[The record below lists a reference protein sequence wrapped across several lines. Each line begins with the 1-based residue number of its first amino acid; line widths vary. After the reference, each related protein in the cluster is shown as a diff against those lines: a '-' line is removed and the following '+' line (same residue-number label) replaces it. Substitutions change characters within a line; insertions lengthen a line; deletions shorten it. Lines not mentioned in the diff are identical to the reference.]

1 MRKILSFLTA
11 ILFAGSMMAT
21 NYELVTSASQLQAG
35 AKYVI
40 GTASGKFIATT
51 SNGNNRKI
59 TDGTITENVVEGTDD
74 MMVFTLGGE
83 ADAWTFAT
91 DNYLGAAGYLN
102 ATSSTGSNYLKV
114 VADLDDYAYFTIA
127 IADGV
132 TTITCNGKASRN
144 ILYLNGTTCF
154 ACYNTQTQAQYIK
167 PNLYKEVSDAPAT
180 GKTFYLALSA
190 DWAGWPA
197 KYSMYYFKSENDAN
211 GFSAFMTA
219 VPDTT
224 NIYTGTIPDGYDKMI
239 FVRHDGEAS
248 EPTWENKWSQTVNLD
263 VPTNGDNLFT
273 VVSGGTG
280 SECNGTWSVYGEEPA
295 PYVPTLAN
303 GFYLIGKINGVEGW
317 TAADLSA
324 DRKFEGNPENNAEF
338 VLTATLAEGDEI
350 KVVNVLNDA
359 ITAWFPAQGDNYVVD
374 ANHAGEK
381 TIYFRPD
388 NQGGEDWFGACIYI
402 APNADPQPAAAVVLP
417 ATLDVTN
424 VSFRSEG
431 MPDFVIEEGQDYAGT
446 YFDMGAHD
454 SSNDTL
460 LYAEWNVTIEP
471 MKYNIAVDV
480 YNINSW
486 SVRLYLLNQTGDTVK
501 ALYYK
506 GHSGEKGQFAIGSL
520 DLSDLEAGDY
530 KVRARAA
537 TAWSEM
543 KLKDVIF
550 TADYQG
556 VNVDLPGTLL
566 PAYAE
571 LSAGAS
577 IANNAIAFAPSTANN
592 EYAIWNVIF
601 AEAGDYNVTIDMT
614 ATNGHTYGVALLSA
628 DGESQIGV
636 VAEAQAWDTGVK
648 ELGAITVPAAGSYK
662 VKLTNATQWSEA
674 VLNSITFAA
683 PAAPALEN
691 GFYLVGNFN
700 TWNPAAEYHLV
711 GNPDNNAEFMVNVT
725 LAENDQLKVV
735 NVLDGNITAWFPA
748 EGDNYV
754 VDANHA
760 GEKTIYFRPDNQ
772 GGEDWFGACIYI
784 APNAEPQPAEVDFT
798 KPFTLL
804 FNGTGES
811 GTDNSNAYAAEVDAI
826 FTAETKGYV
835 ASVETAERVY
845 AGRPIADDNSSLKFG
860 TSSAKGTLAFTL
872 AQEIEVDS
880 IIVNATQYSG
890 TAAEVTV
897 NGVKF
902 DLTQGNKVPTDCKL
916 TPEGKVSAITIAQ
929 TGSQRIYLRYVK
941 VYPKQTGE
949 EPVVEPAKFYITGDA
964 ALLGE
969 SLAWNPAA
977 IKVTEDSYTFENL
990 AAGDYKLKVTLD
1002 GTWGDGMV
1010 KGFSDL
1016 TTVADGLTADG
1027 DGNICFTL
1035 AEAGD
1040 VVVTYTA
1047 EAFTLAGNFY
1057 VEPQPQGC
1065 DWDNIDFL
1073 GDGSPEQ
1080 TFGNQFKV
1088 CKPEGMSVVNIQK
1101 PGWAAESGIYMTF
1114 PSAAF
1119 GTISLAE
1126 GQYVIDGAGIVFYC
1140 SAFTEEYTEVTVN
1153 CEGNDIVFTVY
1164 NAKGGTPEPVAN
1176 YYVIGSMTDWEVSED
1191 YILTPNNE
1199 AEGQE
1204 FMGEFT
1210 FAAND
1215 AFKVVKNNKEVWYPD
1230 GMGND
1235 FVISEDGDYTVY
1247 FRPNGDGG
1255 EGWHY
1260 GYIYAAKKEAT
1271 AISNTAADAE
1281 AVKVLNNGML
1291 LIRKGNKTYNVMGQ
1305 AVK

>member
-40 GTASGKFIATT
+40 GTATGKFIATT
-51 SNGNNRKI
+51 SYGNNRKI

-91 DNYLGAAGYLN
+91 DNYLGTAGYLN

-114 VADLDDYAYFTIA
+114 VADLDDYAYFTID

-132 TTITCNGKASRN
+132 TTVTCNGKASRN

-154 ACYNTQTQAQYIK
+154 ACYNSQTQAQYIK

-211 GFSAFMTA
+211 GFSAFMTE

-295 PYVPTLAN
+295 PYVPTLEN
-303 GFYLIGKINGVEGW
+303 GFYLIGQNGWDV
-317 TAADLSA
+317 AALSA
-324 DRKFEGNPENNAEF
+324 DLLFAANQDTEGEYK
-338 VLTATLAEGDEI
+338 LTTTLAEGQSI
-350 KVVNVLNDA
+350 KVVKVENDA
-359 ITAWFPAQGDNYVVD
+359 IVAWYPDGMGNEYTVD
-374 ANHAGEK
+374 AAHAGEK
-381 TIYFRPD
+381 KDIYF
-388 NQGGEDWFGACIYI
+388 QETYKEDWAAFGGHIWTGS
-402 APNADPQPAAAVVLP
+402 NAEPQPAAVVLP

-431 MPDFVIEEGQDYAGT
+431 MPNFVIEEGQDYAGT

-454 SSNDTL
+454 SSNDTA
-460 LYAEWNVTIEP
+460 LYAEWNVTIQP

-480 YNINSW
+480 YNNNSW

-537 TAWSEM
+537 TGWSEM

-577 IANNAIAFAPSTANN
+577 IANNAIAFVPSTANN
-592 EYAIWNVIF
+592 EYAIWNVTF

-614 ATNGHTYGVALLSA
+614 ASNGHTYGVALLSA
-628 DGESQIGV
+628 DGESQIGA

-683 PAAPALEN
+683 P
-691 GFYLVGNFN
+691 
-700 TWNPAAEYHLV
+700 
-711 GNPDNNAEFMVNVT
+711 
-725 LAENDQLKVV
+725 
-735 NVLDGNITAWFPA
+735 
-748 EGDNYV
+748 
-754 VDANHA
+754 
-760 GEKTIYFRPDNQ
+760 
-772 GGEDWFGACIYI
+772 
-784 APNAEPQPAEVDFT
+784 
-798 KPFTLL
+798 
-804 FNGTGES
+804 
-811 GTDNSNAYAAEVDAI
+811 
-826 FTAETKGYV
+826 
-835 ASVETAERVY
+835 
-845 AGRPIADDNSSLKFG
+845 
-860 TSSAKGTLAFTL
+860 
-872 AQEIEVDS
+872 
-880 IIVNATQYSG
+880 
-890 TAAEVTV
+890 
-897 NGVKF
+897 
-902 DLTQGNKVPTDCKL
+902 
-916 TPEGKVSAITIAQ
+916 
-929 TGSQRIYLRYVK
+929 
-941 VYPKQTGE
+941 
-949 EPVVEPAKFYITGDA
+949 
-964 ALLGE
+964 
-969 SLAWNPAA
+969 
-977 IKVTEDSYTFENL
+977 
-990 AAGDYKLKVTLD
+990 
-1002 GTWGDGMV
+1002 
-1010 KGFSDL
+1010 
-1016 TTVADGLTADG
+1016 
-1027 DGNICFTL
+1027 
-1035 AEAGD
+1035 
-1040 VVVTYTA
+1040 
-1047 EAFTLAGNFY
+1047 
-1057 VEPQPQGC
+1057 QPQGC

-1080 TFGNQFKV
+1080 TFGNQFKI
-1088 CKPEGMSVVNIQK
+1088 CMPEGMSVVNIQK
-1101 PGWAAESGIYMTF
+1101 PGFASESGIYVNF
-1114 PSAAF
+1114 PSAVF
-1119 GTISLAE
+1119 GEISLAE
-1126 GQYVIDGAGIVFYC
+1126 GQYVIEGAGMLLYL
-1140 SAFTEEYTEVTVN
+1140 SAFTQEYTEVTVN
-1153 CEGNDIVFTVY
+1153 WNGNDIVFTVY

-1176 YYVIGSMTDWEVSED
+1176 YYVIGSMTGWEVSED

-1230 GMGND
+1230 GIGND
-1235 FVISEDGDYTVY
+1235 FVISEAGDYTVY

-1291 LIRKGNKTYNVMGQ
+1291 LIRKGDKTYNVMGQ

>member
-40 GTASGKFIATT
+40 GTATGKFIATT
-51 SNGNNRKI
+51 SYGNNRKI

-114 VADLDDYAYFTIA
+114 VADLDDYAYFTID

-132 TTITCNGKASRN
+132 TTVTCNGKASRN

-338 VLTATLAEGDEI
+338 VLTATLAEGDEL
-350 KVVNVLNDA
+350 KVVNVLDDA
-359 ITAWFPAQGDNYVVD
+359 ITAWFPGGDNYVVD

-402 APNADPQPAAAVVLP
+402 APNAEPQPAAVVLP

-431 MPDFVIEEGQDYAGT
+431 MPNFVIEEGQDYAGT

-480 YNINSW
+480 YNTNSW

-571 LSAGAS
+571 LSSGAS
-577 IANNAIAFAPSTANN
+577 VANNAIAFKPSTANN
-592 EYAIWNVIF
+592 EYAIWNVTF
-601 AEAGDYNVTIDMT
+601 AEAGVYNVTIDMT
-614 ATNGHTYGVALLSA
+614 ASNGHTYGVALLSA
-628 DGESQIGV
+628 DGESLIGA

-725 LAENDQLKVV
+725 LAENDELKVV

-760 GEKTIYFRPDNQ
+760 GEKTIYFRPDYQ

-784 APNAEPQPAEVDFT
+784 APNAEPQPASSYIFEWVKGEGAKIEADNTDLNANNMGTMTAGTSIVARLLGSNTVD
-798 KPFTLL
+798 
-804 FNGTGES
+804 N
-811 GTDNSNAYAAEVDAI
+811 NA
-826 FTAETKGYV
+826 KGYKLGNNDV
-835 ASVETAERVY
+835 CVE
-845 AGRPIADDNSSLKFG
+845 IQG
-860 TSSAKGTLAFTL
+860 TSDFAVGDTVIITGVCGGSGARAFAIAPVTT
-872 AQEIEVDS
+872 
-880 IIVNATQYSG
+880 VNAVTDTALTNTQENTSDILEFRVIVKEAQAGAKMRIFRMAGKTMYLYS
-890 TAAEVTV
+890 
-897 NGVKF
+897 
-902 DLTQGNKVPTDCKL
+902 
-916 TPEGKVSAITIAQ
+916 
-929 TGSQRIYLRYVK
+929 
-941 VYPKQTGE
+941 
-949 EPVVEPAKFYITGDA
+949 
-964 ALLGE
+964 
-969 SLAWNPAA
+969 
-977 IKVTEDSYTFENL
+977 IKV
-990 AAGDYKLKVTLD
+990 ARPAG
-1002 GTWGDGMV
+1002 
-1010 KGFSDL
+1010 
-1016 TTVADGLTADG
+1016 
-1027 DGNICFTL
+1027 
-1035 AEAGD
+1035 
-1040 VVVTYTA
+1040 
-1047 EAFTLAGNFY
+1047 
-1057 VEPQPQGC
+1057 VEPQPQEC
-1065 DWDNIDFL
+1065 DWDAIEFL

-1080 TFGNQFKV
+1080 TFGNQFKI
-1088 CKPEGMSVVNIQK
+1088 CKAGEQPNVGNIQK
-1101 PGWAAESGIYMTF
+1101 PGWAAETGIYVNF
-1114 PSAAF
+1114 PSAVF
-1119 GTISLAE
+1119 GEISLAE
-1126 GQYVIDGAGIVFYC
+1126 GQYVIEGAGMLLYL
-1140 SAFTEEYTEVTVN
+1140 SAFTQEYTEVTVN
-1153 CEGNDIVFTVY
+1153 WDGNDIVFTVY

-1176 YYVIGSMTDWEVSED
+1176 YYVIGSMTGWEVSED

-1230 GMGND
+1230 GMDNN
-1235 FVISEDGDYTVY
+1235 FVISEAGDYTVY

-1255 EGWHY
+1255 EDWHY

-1291 LIRKGNKTYNVMGQ
+1291 LIRKGNKTYNIMGQ

>member
-1 MRKILSFLTA
+1 MKKFLSFLTA

-40 GTASGKFIATT
+40 GTATGKFIATT

-102 ATSSTGSNYLKV
+102 ATSTTGNNYLKV

-132 TTITCNGKASRN
+132 TTVTCNGKASRN

-154 ACYNTQTQAQYIK
+154 ACYNSQTQAQYIK

-197 KYSMYYFKSENDAN
+197 KYSMYYFKSDNSAS

-248 EPTWENKWSQTVNLD
+248 EPNWENRWSQTVDLN
-263 VPTNGDNLFT
+263 VPTNDDNLFT

-280 SECNGTWSVYGEEPA
+280 IECNGTWSVYGEEPA
-295 PYVPTLAN
+295 PYVPTLEN
-303 GFYLIGKINGVEGW
+303 GFYLVGTMNEW
-317 TAADLSA
+317 TPAAEYH
-324 DRKFEGNPENNAEF
+324 FTGNPENNAEF
-338 VLTATLAEGDEI
+338 MLTATLAEGDEL

-359 ITAWFPAQGDNYVVD
+359 ITAWFPAEGGNYVVD

-402 APNADPQPAAAVVLP
+402 APNAEPQPAAAVVLP

-454 SSNDTL
+454 SPDDTL
-460 LYAEWNVTIEP
+460 LYAEWNVTIQP
-471 MKYNIAVDV
+471 IKYNIAVDV
-480 YNINSW
+480 YNTNSW
-486 SVRLYLLNQTGDTVK
+486 RVQLYLLSQAGDTLK
-501 ALYYK
+501 SLRYK
-506 GHSGEKGQFAIGSL
+506 GSSEQKGQFAIGSL
-520 DLSDLEAGDY
+520 DLSDLEAGNY
-530 KVRARAA
+530 KVRAHAA
-537 TAWSEM
+537 TAWSAM

-592 EYAIWNVIF
+592 EYAIWNVTF

-614 ATNGHTYGVALLSA
+614 ASNGHTYGVALLSA
-628 DGESQIGV
+628 DGESQIGA

-683 PAAPALEN
+683 P
-691 GFYLVGNFN
+691 
-700 TWNPAAEYHLV
+700 
-711 GNPDNNAEFMVNVT
+711 
-725 LAENDQLKVV
+725 
-735 NVLDGNITAWFPA
+735 
-748 EGDNYV
+748 
-754 VDANHA
+754 
-760 GEKTIYFRPDNQ
+760 
-772 GGEDWFGACIYI
+772 
-784 APNAEPQPAEVDFT
+784 
-798 KPFTLL
+798 
-804 FNGTGES
+804 
-811 GTDNSNAYAAEVDAI
+811 
-826 FTAETKGYV
+826 
-835 ASVETAERVY
+835 
-845 AGRPIADDNSSLKFG
+845 
-860 TSSAKGTLAFTL
+860 
-872 AQEIEVDS
+872 
-880 IIVNATQYSG
+880 
-890 TAAEVTV
+890 
-897 NGVKF
+897 
-902 DLTQGNKVPTDCKL
+902 
-916 TPEGKVSAITIAQ
+916 
-929 TGSQRIYLRYVK
+929 
-941 VYPKQTGE
+941 
-949 EPVVEPAKFYITGDA
+949 
-964 ALLGE
+964 
-969 SLAWNPAA
+969 
-977 IKVTEDSYTFENL
+977 
-990 AAGDYKLKVTLD
+990 
-1002 GTWGDGMV
+1002 
-1010 KGFSDL
+1010 
-1016 TTVADGLTADG
+1016 
-1027 DGNICFTL
+1027 
-1035 AEAGD
+1035 
-1040 VVVTYTA
+1040 
-1047 EAFTLAGNFY
+1047 
-1057 VEPQPQGC
+1057 QPQGC

-1080 TFGNQFKV
+1080 TFGNQFKI
-1088 CKPEGMSVVNIQK
+1088 CKAGDQPGVVNIQK
-1101 PGWAAESGIYMTF
+1101 PGFAAESGIYVTF

-1119 GTISLAE
+1119 GEISLAE
-1126 GQYVIDGAGIVFYC
+1126 GQYVIDGAGMVLYC
-1140 SAFTEEYTEVTVN
+1140 SAFTALETEVTVV

-1164 NAKGGTPEPVAN
+1164 NAKGGTPEPAAN
-1176 YYVIGSMTDWEVSED
+1176 YYVIGSMTGWEVSED

-1230 GMGND
+1230 GVGND
-1235 FVISEDGDYTVY
+1235 FVISEAGDYTVY

-1255 EGWHY
+1255 EDWHY

-1291 LIRKGNKTYNVMGQ
+1291 LIRKGDKTYNIMGQ